1 MSPSFRRGA
10 AVLTMSLAAGAT
22 CGAADTPQRLM
33 CATLEA
39 LDCEAGTACL
49 RGRPSEL
56 GAPAFMR
63 IDLENMVIAGT
74 QRTTPIA
81 SLEKRTDSVL
91 LQGAEG
97 DFAWTLVVDT
107 QGGTMAAT
115 LVNREGAFVLFGS
128 CTAL

>member
-1 MSPSFRRGA
+1 MSASLTSR
-10 AVLTMSLAAGAT
+10 AVLLAAFLAASAA
-22 CGAADTPQRLM
+22 CGAADISQRMM

-39 LDCEAGTACL
+39 LDCEAGTACF

-63 IDLENMVIAGT
+63 IDLETMTIAGS
-74 QRTTPIA
+74 QRTTPIV
-81 SLEKRTDSVL
+81 SMEKRGASML

-97 DFAWTLVVDT
+97 AYAWTLAV
-107 QGGTMAAT
+107 GTGDGSMTAT
-115 LVNREGAFVLFGS
+115 LVNEEGAFVLFGS